1 MPLPFLRRMHLMP
14 KKYPSEQ
21 SDRSTRMVLD
31 RLQEYPS
38 VWAAAQAL
46 APKLGVG
53 PETLRKWVVQAQV
66 DRGQLTGPSSEELAE
81 IRRLRAENRD
91 LKGSQ
96 RDPEGG
102 LDLLREGTRPSPP
115 LICEFIDAMRAR
127 GHGAGFHLPTPEP
140 RVGPPL
146 HLRRPGPA
154 SSTSRSRSTCTPGRS
169 WDGPPQPA
177 RTSASS

>member
-1 MPLPFLRRMHLMP
+1 MP

-115 LICEFIDAMRAR
+115 LICEFIDAMRA
-127 GHGAGFHLPTPEP
+127 GGQI
-140 RVGPPL
+140 
-146 HLRRPGPA
+146 
-154 SSTSRSRSTCTPGRS
+154 GR
-169 WDGPPQPA
+169 A
-177 RTSASS
+177 HV